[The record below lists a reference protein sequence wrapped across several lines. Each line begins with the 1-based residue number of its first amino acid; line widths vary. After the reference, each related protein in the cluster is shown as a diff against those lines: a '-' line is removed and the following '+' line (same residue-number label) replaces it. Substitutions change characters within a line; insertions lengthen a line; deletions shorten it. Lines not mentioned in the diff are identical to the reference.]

1 MILSIFGISTV
12 SNVLNSMAPR
22 PANPCLAV
30 EWYDEDNCSAP
41 CEQCESCTAFAK
53 HFHTHQCIAGK
64 IPPSSEASRLTRASV
79 EIQRAKEDR
88 VNSTPGAIADAIAVI
103 KDEYG
108 IEDRVFKYNNLPF
121 PHEIE
126 IEWCRL
132 IFSLPEFV
140 SALSAYLI
148 ASWNHALFNMYERD
162 AKNDGQDQRELFI
175 VASQT
180 YQEMCALVKKIDDEV
195 YWVIMNVSS
204 TKILPKASCKYK
216 KLLKAY
222 GLGFVCEGNNDEK
235 ADNEEIS
242 LLKAKIA
249 QQLVILDN
257 LQNQHLEMKHAYEV
271 ESFDNEDVIKADNAL
286 ALKIMQEQDKLCDLK
301 IQLKA
306 LKGKR

>member
-1 MILSIFGISTV
+1 
-12 SNVLNSMAPR
+12 MAPR

-41 CEQCESCTAFAK
+41 CGQCDSCTDSAM
-53 HFHTHQCIAGK
+53 HFHMHQCIAGK
-64 IPPSSEASRLTRASV
+64 IPPSSEALRLTRASA
-79 EIQRAKEDR
+79 EIRHAKGDP
-88 VNSTPGAIADAIAVI
+88 VNSTLGSIAGAIAVV
-103 KDEYG
+103 KHEYD

-121 PHEIE
+121 PREIE
-126 IEWCRL
+126 IEWYCL
-132 IFSLPEFV
+132 IFSSPEFV

-162 AKNDGQDQRELFI
+162 AKNDGQDQRELI
-175 VASQT
+175 VAASQT
-180 YQEMCALVKKIDDEV
+180 YQKMCALVKKIDDEV
-195 YWVIMNVSS
+195 YGVIMNVSS
-204 TKILPKASCKYK
+204 TRILPNAFRKYK

-222 GLGFVCEGNNDEK
+222 GIGFVCEGNNDEK

-257 LQNQHLEMKHAYEV
+257 LQNQHLEMKHAYGV
-271 ESFDNEDVIKADNAL
+271 EFFDNEDAIKADNAL
-286 ALKIMQEQDKLCDLK
+286 ALKIMQERDELSELK